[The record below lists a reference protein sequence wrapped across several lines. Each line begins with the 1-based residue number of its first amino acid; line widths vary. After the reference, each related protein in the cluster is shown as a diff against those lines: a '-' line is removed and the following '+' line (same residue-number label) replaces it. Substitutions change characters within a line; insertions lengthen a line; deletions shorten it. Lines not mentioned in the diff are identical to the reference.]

1 MLELG
6 NSFRFVVSFSALHS
20 IDRRSQRV
28 NAFLV
33 LLCVRR
39 DDVGSCFFWWNLHNL
54 AVGVICNIAATLMIV
69 AALLR
74 LASASGDSVEDLQAP
89 TVSIDLIAARKS
101 ACVAVNMQMAAES
114 IP

>member
-1 MLELG
+1 M
-6 NSFRFVVSFSALHS
+6 
-20 IDRRSQRV
+20 
-28 NAFLV
+28 
-33 LLCVRR
+33 
-39 DDVGSCFFWWNLHNL
+39 
-54 AVGVICNIAATLMIV
+54 TV